1 MLWLLHQGTLYSV
14 EASMLR
20 QSRQELG
27 SVKVRPIGG

>member
-14 EASMLR
+14 EAS
-20 QSRQELG
+20 QELG